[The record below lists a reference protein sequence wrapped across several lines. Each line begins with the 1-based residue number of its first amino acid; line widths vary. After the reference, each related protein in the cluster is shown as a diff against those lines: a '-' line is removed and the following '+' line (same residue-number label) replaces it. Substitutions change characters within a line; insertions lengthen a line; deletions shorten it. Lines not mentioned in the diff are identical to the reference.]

1 MRLRE
6 KKISEPSAPNST
18 PLLYSNLKS
27 NIRTPLSRS
36 NLGSAI
42 TTFFF
47 VIGLIFIVAFAS
59 NLRGVSIYDLR
70 GVVTDNDIYARSYMY
85 STELSEL
92 RSDTNKNNKIT
103 PYELYNA
110 PSIEAMINSEV
121 SDETQ
126 NAVSTPNG
134 LEIISTRSISDSI
147 SVSTESVDNL
157 KKSRY
162 EMSSSISERNTPISS
177 ELTSNVITKPT
188 YMEVPPNQPK
198 GTCCSHH
205 FLEIIKPFANETTVY
220 LENDRGFYSGF
231 QNQMMAFTSFIIW
244 TRKKNW
250 GQTFIFKLRHK
261 DTFGTNMMIPFTWLF
276 DVEHWNSHYPALPR
290 LVGYNSS
297 IHKDF
302 DGNKFKVPIEN
313 ATAPFAF
320 TTPQHRLFGQY
331 KRYTKQL
338 GLLAEPK
345 GRHDADLLMKR
356 GALRPNPELL
366 EFIDSFL
373 ENLTKGGGGSYMT
386 LHARIEPDMIKHPVC
401 RDRKVTNLTKIFEH
415 LENIFP
421 DPPASHLFLPIGR
434 KLMEKKLPEDDPHA
448 TLVVENLAALN
459 RAVKKGLWNGKVKC
473 FEFGSDFLKDTKYAR
488 YSATTGA
495 WVNFYLAIKSKLF
508 VGTEISSWSHSVMET
523 RFYRGNLENY
533 KYLPTGIK
541 KWTTEDMDNTDPFGC

>member
-1 MRLRE
+1 M
-6 KKISEPSAPNST
+6 T
-18 PLLYSNLKS
+18 
-27 NIRTPLSRS
+27 
-36 NLGSAI
+36 
-42 TTFFF
+42 
-47 VIGLIFIVAFAS
+47 
-59 NLRGVSIYDLR
+59 
-70 GVVTDNDIYARSYMY
+70 
-85 STELSEL
+85 
-92 RSDTNKNNKIT
+92 
-103 PYELYNA
+103 
-110 PSIEAMINSEV
+110 NSEV

-134 LEIISTRSISDSI
+134 LDIISTRSISDTI

-261 DTFGTNMMIPFTWLF
+261 DTFGTNMMIPFSWLF

-401 RDRKVTNLTKIFEH
+401 RDRKVTNL
-415 LENIFP
+415 
-421 DPPASHLFLPIGR
+421 
-434 KLMEKKLPEDDPHA
+434 KKKFPEDDPHA